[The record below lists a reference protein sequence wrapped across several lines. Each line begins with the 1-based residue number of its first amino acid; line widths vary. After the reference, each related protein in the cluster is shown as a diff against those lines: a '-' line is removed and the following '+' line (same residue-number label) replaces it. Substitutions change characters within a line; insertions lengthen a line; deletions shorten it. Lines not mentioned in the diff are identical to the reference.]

1 MKRKKIYIFYE
12 CSLTIQNQE
21 MPFSKVFKSQWVESN
36 RLSISFGLKPPP
48 APLKLIFE
56 IKHLLLYNY
65 SCYQL
70 LIKVDSRRSVQFCSP
85 RIEVLFKIISAVSAG
100 SMWLHKYHVH
110 MIRMQLQKN
119 FVPVVHCFRNV
130 TNRRKADRGKWVW

>member
-1 MKRKKIYIFYE
+1 MNVPLQFKIKRCRF
-12 CSLTIQNQE
+12 QR
-21 MPFSKVFKSQWVESN
+21 FSN
-36 RLSISFGLKPPP
+36 LSGLKVIDCLFRLGKSPHQPPSNSY
-48 APLKLIFE
+48 LKSNTCYCTIIHF
-56 IKHLLLYNY
+56 
-65 SCYQL
+65 YQL